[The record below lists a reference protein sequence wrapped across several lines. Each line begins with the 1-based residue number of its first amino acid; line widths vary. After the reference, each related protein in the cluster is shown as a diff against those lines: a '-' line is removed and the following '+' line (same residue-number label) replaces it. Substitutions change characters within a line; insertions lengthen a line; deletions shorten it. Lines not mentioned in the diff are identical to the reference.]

1 MIATFRRSLGELK
14 EMPLKADADTIVGA
28 AVAAVLMKVRREIVI
43 SNTYIKRVKLTRNA
57 SRSLADLLPDRQIF
71 SLSKRFQNSCQEM
84 FGSNKNES
92 PQLGNLLDSPHG
104 PLKI

>member
-57 SRSLADLLPDRQIF
+57 SRSLAHLLPDRQII
-71 SLSKRFQNSCQEM
+71 SLSKR
-84 FGSNKNES
+84 S
-92 PQLGNLLDSPHG
+92 PKIHVKKCLAQTKTSHPNLAIYWIHRTVR
-104 PLKI
+104 